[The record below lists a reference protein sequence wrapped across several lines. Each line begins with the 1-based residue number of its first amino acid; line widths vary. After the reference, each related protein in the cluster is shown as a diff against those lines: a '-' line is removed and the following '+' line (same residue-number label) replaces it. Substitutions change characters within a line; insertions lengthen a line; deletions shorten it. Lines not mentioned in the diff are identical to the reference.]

1 MIGRGDGM
9 RPVIFTIG
17 GVEFYS
23 YGLMVGLGYV
33 LGALVAMRMA
43 RKKGVDPD
51 SLLGFFLLLFVSG
64 VLGGRL
70 LHMALNPAGYP
81 DLKTVL
87 DLRDGGLS
95 IYGVL
100 MGGIIAVGVYCRV
113 KRVRLGQLFDIVVPG
128 VALGQSIGRWGCL
141 LNGCCYG
148 RLTGDGWG
156 VLTRYAPGLRHPYPV
171 YESVADFLLFALLLR
186 MSERVPFEG
195 GLFLI
200 YMAGYSGIRFA
211 LEFFRDSHTFVA
223 GLSHAQWFSALLFA
237 ASLGAFAYLKRKT
250 GVENR
255 PSL

>member
-113 KRVRLGQLFDIVVPG
+113 KRVRLGRLFDIVVPG

-148 RLTGDGWG
+148 RLTGDGW
-156 VLTRYAPGLRHPYPV
+156 
-171 YESVADFLLFALLLR
+171 E
-186 MSERVPFEG
+186 
-195 GLFLI
+195 
-200 YMAGYSGIRFA
+200 
-211 LEFFRDSHTFVA
+211 
-223 GLSHAQWFSALLFA
+223 
-237 ASLGAFAYLKRKT
+237 YLPDMPR
-250 GVENR
+250 G
-255 PSL
+255 